1 MTELKQYRL
10 YLQAA
15 IVRSIVWTLA
25 VLAGVVLVVGVGAV
39 LLEFQLSS
47 AVQHADAGISGKD
60 GLLASASLS
69 VLNVGNASTVA
80 IADETTRL
88 NVSLGSFDHQLATVG
103 PVVQQLGGAI
113 GDLSRDEA
121 KLGASLDLVNARC
134 VPGPCGTIADVGK
147 TLNTVRGT
155 FGQIEVAANHEDRNL
170 TTLDAQELQLFTDFH
185 GTETR
190 LNTGLDTADALLAN
204 PNIAYA
210 MDSGA
215 GILHTGELV
224 EQKLA
229 ACTLHPTAKC
239 MFKSDAIFVA
249 QVGGYLLH

>member
-10 YLQAA
+10 HLPPA
-15 IVRSIVWTLA
+15 IVRAVVAVAVVLA
-25 VLAGVVLVVGVGAV
+25 VVCATVGVGAV

-47 AVQHADAGISGKD
+47 AVQHADRGVAGLTAAAGSTFAEVGAQAVTT
-60 GLLASASLS
+60 LAGETARVNASLDTLDRQ
-69 VLNVGNASTVA
+69 V
-80 IADETTRL
+80 
-88 NVSLGSFDHQLATVG
+88 ATVG
-103 PVVQQLGGAI
+103 PVVRQLGQFTGE
-113 GDLSRDEA
+113 LSRDSA
-121 KLGASLDLVNARC
+121 KAGDTLDRINAPC
-134 VPGPCGTIADVGK
+134 VPGPCGTVADVGK

-155 FGQIEVAANHEDRNL
+155 FGQIEVAANHEDKNL

-249 QVGGYLLH
+249 QVWGYLLH